1 MVALPLEAIVF
12 GLAGLLE
19 MLFMQQAL
27 LQNRAFQRSRRLG
40 WVAIFVITSVL
51 MSGSSYLTPESV
63 LFKNRSIFYFCVF
76 LFIACVSLSLCDDVS
91 VGGLRPKFRLL
102 ALCSVYDTVY

>member
-27 LQNRAFQRSRRLG
+27 LQNMALQRSRRLG

-51 MSGSSYLTPESV
+51 MPGSSY
-63 LFKNRSIFYFCVF
+63 
-76 LFIACVSLSLCDDVS
+76 
-91 VGGLRPKFRLL
+91 
-102 ALCSVYDTVY
+102 